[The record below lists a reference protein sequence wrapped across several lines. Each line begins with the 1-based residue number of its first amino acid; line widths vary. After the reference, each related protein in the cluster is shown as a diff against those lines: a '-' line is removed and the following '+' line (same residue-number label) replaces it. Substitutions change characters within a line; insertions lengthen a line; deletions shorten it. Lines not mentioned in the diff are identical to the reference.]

1 MVAQLWTVYFKLV
14 NCMVC
19 ELNLKKKKLLW
30 KKEILDAEI
39 DLWNQVVCKEVEECR
54 VQSG

>member
-1 MVAQLWTVYFKLV
+1 MWIKSQ
-14 NCMVC
+14 
-19 ELNLKKKKLLW
+19 KKKTPME
-30 KKEILDAEI
+30 KEILDAEI

>member
-1 MVAQLWTVYFKLV
+1 
-14 NCMVC
+14 MVC
-19 ELNLKKKKLLW
+19 ELNLKKKKTPME
-30 KKEILDAEI
+30 KEILDAEI